1 MIFWTLAT
9 IVTLIVLAALYYAA
23 RGSVVNAPPPTHAH
37 DNRTAT
43 TAHFKAQLSEIEA
56 DMAGGRLSEAEAEAA
71 KGELARE
78 LLRLQ
83 SESGESTGQ
92 SSSAF
97 KHAPF
102 LAVTFIALLTFG
114 IYTTIG
120 EPSLP
125 AAPLITREAPQLPTT
140 NLGDAIARVEAQLET
155 NPDDARGWAVLGPVY
170 MQSGRFVEAVK
181 AFRQVLALLPPSADV
196 ETDLAEALMMANNGS
211 AVGEPLALLASAA
224 ARDPNHIRSRFYL
237 AGEATRAGDYENAI
251 TQWQALLALGTG
263 DEPWIDVAR
272 SGIAAA
278 EAGLRGEPLP
288 EAPNNL
294 SPDTDQAQ
302 MIRGMVEG
310 LSDRLATDGGTIAE
324 WAQLVQARLVLGER
338 EAAQAAFDAAI
349 LAYPDAGIRAELDAM
364 AREAGL
370 E

>member
-9 IVTLIVLAALYYAA
+9 TVTLIVLAALYYAA
-23 RGSVVNAPPPTHAH
+23 RGSVVNAIPPTHTH

-43 TAHFKAQLSEIEA
+43 TAHFKAQLSEIEV
-56 DMAGGRLSEAEAEAA
+56 DMAGGRLSKVEAEAA

-83 SESGESTGQ
+83 SENEESSQ
-92 SSSAF
+92 PLPAF

-102 LAVTFIALLTFG
+102 LAVAFIALLTFG

-125 AAPLITREAPQLPTT
+125 AAPLIARETPQLPTT

-155 NPDDARGWAVLGPVY
+155 NPDDARGWAVLGPIY
-170 MQSGRFVEAVK
+170 MQSGRFVDAVK
-181 AFRQVLALLPPSADV
+181 AFRQVLELLPPSADA
-196 ETDLAEALMMANNGS
+196 ETDLAEALMMASNGS
-211 AVGEPLALLASAA
+211 AVGEPLALLTSAA
-224 ARDPNHIRSRFYL
+224 TRDPNHVRSRFYL
-237 AGEATRAGDYENAI
+237 AGEATRTGDYENAI
-251 TQWQALLALGTG
+251 SQWQALLALGTG
-263 DEPWIDVAR
+263 NEPWVEVVR
-272 SGIAAA
+272 SGITAA

-288 EAPNNL
+288 DAPNNL

-310 LSDRLATDGGTIAE
+310 LSDRLAENGGTIAE
-324 WAQLVQARLVLGER
+324 WTQLVRARLVLGER
-338 EAAQAAFDAAI
+338 DAAQAAFDAAI
-349 LAYPDAGIRAELDAM
+349 LAYPDAGVRAELDAM